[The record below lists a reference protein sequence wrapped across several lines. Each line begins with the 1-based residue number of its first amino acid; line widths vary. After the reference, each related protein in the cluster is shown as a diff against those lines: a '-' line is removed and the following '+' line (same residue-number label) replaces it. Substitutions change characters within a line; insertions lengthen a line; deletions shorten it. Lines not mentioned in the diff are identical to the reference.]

1 MNPLCISN
9 PFSKW
14 KRTKEPVLMIRKA
27 YGIIKKYGQK

>member
-14 KRTKEPVLMIRKA
+14 KRTKEPVPMISWSLVYAR
-27 YGIIKKYGQK
+27 ISL